1 MVRDSWLRYQHRSP
15 YVVLMFFQTIPVD
28 VGELVDTD
36 DVTGSDAL
44 TAFGIMVVSILLA
57 MLANRLM
64 RRWLGHISG
73 LPTAAVD
80 TLSRMT
86 AYLVV
91 LVGVLFALPYLG
103 FQSQPVFLVILVL
116 AVLVFFASRPL
127 LESFTAGL
135 IIQARGPFVVGDLIQ
150 HEDFIGVVQET
161 NGRTTLIVTPKGE
174 VVAIPNISMI
184 RVPITNLSLEGA
196 RRTEVNVG
204 VAYGT
209 NLDAAIAVVTEAISG
224 LDRVLHD
231 PEPTIGVFSYEES
244 AIRIQV
250 WCWHFP
256 SMLDEFLARD
266 QIIRSIDK
274 ALHEAGIVI
283 AFPQRDVWL
292 RDSNIEQH
300 GNERE

>member
-1 MVRDSWLRYQHRSP
+1 MVRDSWLRYEHRSP

-36 DVTGSDAL
+36 EVTGTDAL
-44 TAFGIMVVSILLA
+44 VAFGIVVVSILLA
-57 MLANRLM
+57 LLVNRLM

-80 TLSRMT
+80 GLGRMT

-103 FQSQPVFLVILVL
+103 FQPQPVFLVMLVI

-135 IIQARGPFVVGDLIQ
+135 IIQARGPFLVGDLIQ
-150 HEDFIGVVQET
+150 HEDFIGVVRET
-161 NGRTTLIVTPKGE
+161 NGRTTLIVTPGGE
-174 VVAIPNISMI
+174 MVAIPNISMI
-184 RVPITNLSLEGA
+184 RVPITNLSAEGA

-209 NLDAAIAVVTEAISG
+209 DLDAAIAVVTEAISG
-224 LDRVLHD
+224 LDRVLDD
-231 PEPTIGVFSYEES
+231 PAPTIGVFSYEES
-244 AIRIQV
+244 AIRIEV
-250 WCWHFP
+250 WCWHLP

-274 ALHEAGIVI
+274 SLREAGIVI

-292 RDSNIEQH
+292 RDSNVEQP